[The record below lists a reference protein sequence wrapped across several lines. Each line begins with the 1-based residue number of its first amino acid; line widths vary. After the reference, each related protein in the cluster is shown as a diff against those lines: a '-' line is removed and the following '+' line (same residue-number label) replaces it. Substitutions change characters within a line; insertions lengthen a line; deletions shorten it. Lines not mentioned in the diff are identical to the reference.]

1 MNKRL
6 HEAKQGISDPN
17 SQLSSAI
24 RVRFFHATLLLLVLL
39 VPGATFAQRDVSA
52 QRAWRPFF
60 VAFRTAVRKRDRE
73 ALRKM
78 MVADFYFSGGGGDD
92 NGDGDFRDD
101 AFQFFS
107 EPNTDGW
114 RAFDKTLAQGSVP
127 TGKWWNQGAKR
138 EYVSRISPP
147 AANVRR
153 NVDGPRPRVDWLA
166 FFEFR
171 DGRWYCT
178 SFSQCCD

>member
-1 MNKRL
+1 M
-6 HEAKQGISDPN
+6 
-17 SQLSSAI
+17 
-24 RVRFFHATLLLLVLL
+24 RFFHATLLLLVLL
-39 VPGATFAQRDVSA
+39 VPGVTFAQRDVSA
-52 QRAWRPFF
+52 ERAWKPFF

-107 EPNTDGW
+107 DPNTEGW
-114 RAFDKTLAQGSVP
+114 RAFDQTLAQGSVP